1 MRVRLIASLGIGV
14 LAVLGVAPSIDRTS
28 ATVKACWDVSPYPMF
43 LSTEMPED
51 PRFYSGT
58 LGILRPT
65 YRRSALVAAWR
76 TLVGRP
82 LVDAERRVYVP
93 DPSVAARVSAR
104 DVWLNARKT
113 VSGLGF
119 SNSIWQETFLAPTYS
134 YILNCGDSALE
145 TAARTL
151 DARRESLGAN
161 NPEFVAWVHAQ
172 DLVFSNCARQSNQ
185 SLAIPWP
192 CVCAAKIQPISGSSP
207 NSGCRP
213 RHAVN
218 SPTLPTSLRSD
229 LRSTPQVPKPLNCQP
244 PADASS
250 RRQQSSALIGSGPK
264 WRCTSGWLTIE
275 W

>member
-1 MRVRLIASLGIGV
+1 
-14 LAVLGVAPSIDRTS
+14 
-28 ATVKACWDVSPYPMF
+28 VKACWDVSPYPMF

-151 DARRESLGAN
+151 DARRASLGAN
-161 NPEFVAWVHAQ
+161 NPEFVAWVRAQ
-172 DLVFSNCARQSNQ
+172 DLVFSNCARRMVNGFDRLTNNFREVVSPVRGLIDSVLRYRPVEYWNQ
-185 SLAIPWP
+185 FQL
-192 CVCAAKIQPISGSSP
+192 
-207 NSGCRP
+207 RP
-213 RHAVN
+213 R
-218 SPTLPTSLRSD
+218 
-229 LRSTPQVPKPLNCQP
+229 
-244 PADASS
+244 
-250 RRQQSSALIGSGPK
+250 
-264 WRCTSGWLTIE
+264 
-275 W
+275 